1 MKDGR
6 EGGRVTYSW
15 GVCAVGRGYGGIGG
29 ARDGGGGWHAS
40 GTKPGESCDG
50 RCRRNS
56 RVRADAQMKPDH
68 AAILMRRSE

>member
-29 ARDGGGGWHAS
+29 VRDVGGGWHAS
-40 GTKPGESCDG
+40 GT
-50 RCRRNS
+50 
-56 RVRADAQMKPDH
+56 
-68 AAILMRRSE
+68 